1 MCVAI
6 NLPPVMEQEAREY
19 ATVRGTT
26 LEQLLVD
33 YLKDCVMRKKESDDI
48 YAYLMAQSGWL
59 PDDYVF
65 DREEANAR

>member
-48 YAYLMAQSGWL
+48 YAYLMTQSGWL